1 MSIYSSKI
9 VKLGEQSELFLAE
22 GIVVFFGDN
31 APEELQDVA
40 VVHELKPV
48 NGDIAVGTTIELSG
62 EVLKVTSIGEVANEN
77 FKNLTAKEKAQLLK
91 FLDDYAASA
100 KKEKVADKKGKDK
113 KGKSDLKKKKLGGPS
128 KDKATDKNAKKG
140 KVKK

>member
-1 MSIYSSKI
+1 MSIYSSNI

-48 NGDIAVGTTIELSG
+48 NGDIVVGTTIELSG
-62 EVLKVTSIGEVANEN
+62 EILKVTSNQSMI
-77 FKNLTAKEKAQLLK
+77 LTINMICCTWAK
-91 FLDDYAASA
+91 F
-100 KKEKVADKKGKDK
+100 
-113 KGKSDLKKKKLGGPS
+113 
-128 KDKATDKNAKKG
+128 
-140 KVKK
+140 

>member
-1 MSIYSSKI
+1 MSIYSSNI

-48 NGDIAVGTTIELSG
+48 NGDIVVGTTI
-62 EVLKVTSIGEVANEN
+62 VTSIGEVANEN
-77 FKNLTAKEKAQLLK
+77 FKNLGHLVLKLDSAQE
-91 FLDDYAASA
+91 AALPGDVSC
-100 KKEKVADKKGKDK
+100 
-113 KGKSDLKKKKLGGPS
+113 SYS
-128 KDKATDKNAKKG
+128 KIPDIVVGDTINIY
-140 KVKK
+140 

>member
-1 MSIYSSKI
+1 MSIYSSNI

-48 NGDIAVGTTIELSG
+48 NGDI
-62 EVLKVTSIGEVANEN
+62 VLPILAYS
-77 FKNLTAKEKAQLLK
+77 NLI
-91 FLDDYAASA
+91 YS
-100 KKEKVADKKGKDK
+100 
-113 KGKSDLKKKKLGGPS
+113 
-128 KDKATDKNAKKG
+128 
-140 KVKK
+140 